1 MNPPARPRPDADVD
15 GRPALILLDE
25 ERERI
30 AELLAELLL
39 QALSPDVPIES
50 AR

>member
-1 MNPPARPRPDADVD
+1 MKPRPAQRDLDVD
-15 GRPALILLDE
+15 GRPELALVDA
-25 ERERI
+25 ERESI

-39 QALSPDVPIES
+39 EAVVAGDEA

>member
-1 MNPPARPRPDADVD
+1 MSAARAPRPDADVD
-15 GRPALILLDE
+15 GRPALILRDE
-25 ERERI
+25 ERERL

-39 QALSPDVPIES
+39 EALHVDADAA